1 MSPFVKYWIFRP
13 ALVLVST
20 IVLMVITAVMLIEVE
35 HDRIIR
41 MAIDKANSTFKGE
54 VTFVD
59 SKVSL
64 FKHFPYVSVGLH
76 GVELRPDKKGSR
88 PIVKLEKFYAGISIP
103 DLLDHKYNLR
113 RFSMSDGYI
122 DVVRFADGELD
133 ILEVLNLEPDST
145 SKSTDTTTL
154 KLDLQKVHF
163 KNLAISI
170 LNDEDQRKF
179 STQIGELNATFKSD
193 SLLAITLSSDMV
205 LDMTSPTDTSFFR
218 HKKFNIDI
226 QASYE
231 PKTSILTI
239 PASSCQLQDATFKLS
254 GSANVARE
262 SVIDFRVSGDK
273 PDLNLITAFL
283 PESVKSYLAPFQY
296 DGRIFFDGMVRGRVA
311 KDQMPL
317 IEVDFGCEDAWFL
330 NPGAKQKVDQLGFKG
345 YYFNGSDHALATSEL
360 HITNVSARPG
370 KGIFKGNFV
379 MRDFTNPH
387 VVMQVNS
394 ELELKF
400 LGDFFGIADLKQTN
414 GKIKL
419 DMDFQELIDIKLPE
433 QSLTRLKDGIQSKLV
448 VEDLSFAIPGHP
460 IPVKNMNVHARMH
473 DGNITLDSA
482 WLTLGKSDLRMSG
495 SLSDIQAFVRDHNKA
510 VTVKVNVRSNDMQLK
525 DILAYDTALSNN
537 IDEEVTA
544 FQIGVEMQTTVG
556 QLLNPAPLPKGQ
568 FDLKILNATLKNYKH
583 SFKNISAALT
593 VNDTLVRLKDL
604 KGMVDGSDFQFSG
617 RVSNYQLWFE
627 DIKKGKTQIAFD
639 FKSKR
644 FALDDILGRGTRKL
658 IPRGYRH
665 EEANDMWLRTKIDLR
680 YDTVFRFAKA
690 HIANATGFLKN
701 HNFLMK
707 NISGTVKYST
717 NRIFALDTL
726 KGSVGNSDFDLTMR
740 VFNGADKTI
749 KKRTNY
755 FYLKSNYLDVDEL
768 VSYNFAPDTTR
779 RKRSDST
786 QARKPRPKP
795 AVVAKKDTVSV
806 HAKAFNIFTLPFNEF
821 TFQVDVAKL
830 KYSDM
835 ITTGLTAR
843 MRMTEDHFIHADTLG
858 AGIAGGT
865 VSIKGMLDGRDT
877 TKILLTSTINV
888 DRVDLEKVMLK
899 LDHLGQDLV
908 INKNVKG
915 RLKGVI
921 RSNVQV
927 HPNLVPLVNNSVAQI
942 NVTIYDGTLVDFA
955 PMQAMAG
962 YFKDKNLR
970 MVRFDSLTNQLSFA
984 NGVLTI
990 PSMNINSS
998 LGAIEMSGKQA
1009 MDLTMEYYLRVPFKM
1024 VKEVGLNTLFD
1035 KKTKEIDFNQID
1047 EIEYSETERR
1057 VRFVNLKVVGTPEDF
1072 KVSLGKNKRRG

>member
-1 MSPFVKYWIFRP
+1 MTPFIKHWILRP
-13 ALVLVST
+13 AIVLVST
-20 IVLMVITAVMLIEVE
+20 VVLMIVTAVILIEIE
-35 HDRIIR
+35 HDRLIR
-41 MAIDKANSTFKGE
+41 MAIEKANTSFKGE
-54 VTFVD
+54 VTFAD

-76 GVELRPDKKGSR
+76 DLELRPDKTGSR
-88 PIVKLEKFYAGISIP
+88 PIVKLEKFYVGISIP

-113 RFSMSDGYI
+113 RFSMTNGYI
-122 DVVRFADGELD
+122 DVVRFEDGELD
-133 ILEVLNLEPDST
+133 ILRALNLEPDSAST
-145 SKSTDTTTL
+145 SKDTTSL
-154 KLDLQKVHF
+154 KLDLQKITF
-163 KNLAISI
+163 KNLAISV
-170 LNDEDQRKF
+170 LNQEDQRKF
-179 STQIGELNATFKSD
+179 STQIGELNASFNSD
-193 SLLAITLSSDMV
+193 STMAITLASNMV

-218 HKKFNIDI
+218 HKKFSINID
-226 QASYE
+226 ASYE
-231 PKTSILTI
+231 PKSSILTI
-239 PASSCQLQDATFKLS
+239 PASSIQLQEATFKLS

-317 IEVDFGCEDAWFL
+317 IEVDFGCENAWFL

-387 VVMQVNS
+387 VVMQLNS

-400 LGDFFGIADLKQTN
+400 LGEFFGIADLKQTN

-419 DMDFQELIDIKLPE
+419 DMNFQELIDIKLPE

-460 IPVKNMNVHARMH
+460 IPVKNMNLHARMH

-482 WLTLGKSDLRMSG
+482 WLTLGKSDLRVNG
-495 SLSDIQAFVRDHNKA
+495 SLSDIQAFLRDHSKS
-510 VTVKVNVRSNDMQLK
+510 VTVKFNARSNDVQLK
-525 DILAYDTALSNN
+525 DVLAYDTALSNHIN
-537 IDEEVTA
+537 EEITS
-544 FQIGVEMQTTVG
+544 FQLGIEIQTTVD
-556 QLLNPAPLPKGQ
+556 QILNPKPLPKGQ

-593 VNDTLVRLKDL
+593 VGDTTVRLNDL

-617 RVSNYQLWFE
+617 RVNNYQLWFE

-639 FKSKR
+639 FKSNR
-644 FALDDILGRGTRKL
+644 FAFDDILGRGTRRL
-658 IPRGYRH
+658 VPRGYRH
-665 EEANDMWLRTKIDLR
+665 EEANDMWIKTKIDLR
-680 YDTVFRFAKA
+680 YDTIFRFAKA
-690 HIANATGFLKN
+690 HIDHASGFLKN

-707 NISGTVKYST
+707 DISGTVKYST

-726 KGSVGNSDFDLTMR
+726 KGSIGNSDFDLTMR

-755 FYLKSNYLDVDEL
+755 FFLKSNYLDLDEL

-786 QARKPRPKP
+786 RARKPRPVP
-795 AVVAKKDTVSV
+795 VAAAKKDTVSV
-806 HAKAFNIFTLPFNEF
+806 HAKAFNIFTLPFHEF
-821 TFQVDVAKL
+821 TLRIDVAKM

-865 VSIKGMLDGRDT
+865 VSMKGMLDGRDT
-877 TKILLTSTINV
+877 TKILLTSTIAVNQ
-888 DRVDLEKVMLK
+888 VDLEKIMLK

-908 INKNVKG
+908 VNKNVKG
-915 RLKGVI
+915 RLKGII

-942 NVTIYDGTLVDFA
+942 NVTIYDGSLVDFA

-970 MVRFDSLTNQLSFA
+970 MIRFDSLTNQLSFA

-990 PSMNINSS
+990 PNMNINSS

-1035 KKTKEIDFNQID
+1035 KKNKEIDYNQID
-1047 EIEYSETERR
+1047 EIEYSEADRKI
-1057 VRFVNLKVVGTPEDF
+1057 RFVNLKVVGTPEDF